1 MVLVCSKNNQKNA
14 MANSNRI
21 NSLTELFE
29 SNRKKGKENTIQGI
43 LDACYGKRVPNHVKT
58 ALDSVC
64 TPDSMEGSVGSRT
77 TNHND
82 SSGSGGHR
90 FITPPS
96 LRIEGIKYCTNMD
109 KIEGLIERG
118 RNITLNT
125 IIPDYKKYLLKVT
138 NKRDQIERS
147 LHLTKLENILENGQ
161 MNIKFLMVAL
171 AGKGFFFRTK
181 RGDIRKSNPTKK
193 EAIVEVK
200 KYYSTY
206 KEFKKFVIKVNL
218 NKNNQDRLYEQYK
231 FPVAEDVAIDDDE
244 I

>member
-1 MVLVCSKNNQKNA
+1 MKIRSIDIHNA
-14 MANSNRI
+14 SSRVVIKNRI
-21 NSLTELFE
+21 IQALQIAHGITGNKG
-29 SNRKKGKENTIQGI
+29 SNGQGETRIEEMKYATATNRDEAARIQEW
-43 LDACYGKRVPNHVKT
+43 LQNHIER
-58 ALDSVC
+58 LQ
-64 TPDSMEGSVGSRT
+64 
-77 TNHND
+77 
-82 SSGSGGHR
+82 R

-118 RNITLNT
+118 RNITINT

-231 FPVAEDVAIDDDE
+231 NPIVDNLEIDNDE
-244 I
+244 M